1 MGEYNISS
9 GHMTFAKASNKLDF
23 SNILLYQIRL
33 IAPNKIS
40 LGIFPIS
47 FPPRPFPRPSATPT
61 KIFVIRTYGL
71 RSDSGARHYCHIVL
85 VCSWAKA
92 HIFGGKTAQRA
103 NLSLRQLR
111 LSLVMSLYPDLILRA
126 LIRLFSLI

>member
-23 SNILLYQIRL
+23 SNILLSQIRL

-40 LGIFPIS
+40 LGIFIFPIS
-47 FPPRPFPRPSATPT
+47 FPPRPFPCPSATPA
-61 KIFVIRTYGL
+61 KIF
-71 RSDSGARHYCHIVL
+71 
-85 VCSWAKA
+85 
-92 HIFGGKTAQRA
+92 
-103 NLSLRQLR
+103 
-111 LSLVMSLYPDLILRA
+111 VMSLYPDLILRA